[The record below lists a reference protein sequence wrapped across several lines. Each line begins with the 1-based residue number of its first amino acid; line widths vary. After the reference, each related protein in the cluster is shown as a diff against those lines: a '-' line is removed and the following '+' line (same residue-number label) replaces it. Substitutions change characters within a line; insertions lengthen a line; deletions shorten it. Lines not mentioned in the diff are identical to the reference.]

1 VKGRTVPRGAV
12 AVLLA
17 AIILGVPQGHLQGAG
32 SPAQAT
38 DLLSAVTLGQFYGQ
52 GRYRFEEY
60 EQASTAAA
68 PIVGVGKASTFRV
81 DLGYRT
87 APFDGLSFFADL
99 NGVFAVGSDLYRIAT
114 LSSQNKVGFPTIN
127 DPTGTDLHQ
136 LELVWSRAGSPVRF
150 KIGRDELQLN
160 NGRFIGNS
168 LWRQTPQTVDLAQVG
183 LSTGG
188 GLELAYTYMAR
199 VHRTL
204 GRNATDGTLSM
215 DSHLATAGWSRSG
228 VISASAY
235 GLWLNYDRPDE
246 WIYSTSSLGLRV
258 TGPYPINADWSVV
271 YTADFAR
278 QRNFAHNPN
287 RVSEP
292 YWDYELGVS
301 FRGESALLGWTV
313 LGARSATDILTT
325 PLSPPF
331 NGWVEK
337 FGPNP
342 AVAAGAGE
350 NIRYASL
357 SGPVPAVPGL
367 THVLVYYEYY
377 ADTTKAHFGSEVD
390 FALEWKAA
398 PIGKALTLGLR
409 FGAYRADTLYSNCLR
424 DSIYAVYAF

>member
-1 VKGRTVPRGAV
+1 MKGSGVSHGSVAALLTAIVFGVARGP
-12 AVLLA
+12 LW
-17 AIILGVPQGHLQGAG
+17 GAD
-32 SPAQAT
+32 SPAQAA
-38 DLLSAVTLGQFYGQ
+38 DLPSAFSLGQFYGQ
-52 GRYRFEEY
+52 GRYRFEAY
-60 EQASTAAA
+60 EQASTTAA
-68 PIVGVGKASTFRV
+68 PIVGVGDASTLRV

-87 APFDGLSFFADL
+87 APLEGLSFFVEL
-99 NGVFAVGSDLYRIAT
+99 NSVFAVGSDLYRIAT
-114 LSSQNKVGFPTIN
+114 VPSQNKVGFPTIN

-136 LELVWSRAGSPVRF
+136 LELVWNRAGSPVRF
-150 KIGRDELQLN
+150 KIGRDELQVN

-183 LSTGG
+183 LSPGG
-188 GLELAYTYMAR
+188 GIELAYTYMGR

-215 DSHLATAGWSRSG
+215 DSHLATAGWSRPG
-228 VISASAY
+228 VVSANAY

-246 WIYSTSSLGLRV
+246 WVYSTSTLGLRV
-258 TGPYPINADWSVV
+258 TGPYRINADWSVV
-271 YTADFAR
+271 YTADLAR

-287 RVSEP
+287 RISEP
-292 YWDYELGVS
+292 YWDYELGLS

-342 AVAAGAGE
+342 AVASGAGE

-357 SGPVPAVPGL
+357 SGPMPGVPGL
-367 THVLVYYEYY
+367 THTLVYYEYY
-377 ADTTKAHFGSEVD
+377 ADSTGAHFGNEVD

-398 PIGKALTLGLR
+398 PISKALTVGLR
-409 FGAYRADTLYSNCLR
+409 FGAYRADTLYSNCIR
-424 DSIYAVYAF
+424 DSLYAVYAF